1 MSSRKSKSKPAIQHD
16 PEAQQR
22 HLKRQLDSL
31 ERDNHESLNDV
42 EGLISLA
49 LAQQEDDGMRISQ
62 HVDSL
67 LMLTCLTPTL

>member
-1 MSSRKSKSKPAIQHD
+1 MSTRKSKSKPAIQHD

-49 LAQQEDDGMRISQ
+49 LAQQEDDGVYS
-62 HVDSL
+62 SL
-67 LMLTCLTPTL
+67 YDVLTRTDTTYL